1 MRRRGAAQRRRA
13 AAAGHAGEPPPG
25 GLLRGSRRRDAG
37 TRPHRQGD
45 PADRCIRLRDRGHRA
60 PPGGAGP
67 NRRRQGR
74 ASDPEHHRS
83 SQSARTRSARG
94 SRARGRLRRG
104 VRSRRGTP
112 PRAASGGDPERA
124 DIMSRRS
131 ATGLRTVHAPWRAV
145 IRSFAFVRKEI
156 VEIIRQPRLIAL
168 LVIGPFALLLLFGAG
183 YAQNV
188 VVKKA
193 LFVGPPGSI
202 YEELHESYQGDLA
215 EFIDSEGMVASE
227 DEARAALADGKVD
240 IVVVFPPDPQQAV
253 LNGDRAVIKVLHD
266 EIDPIQEAALEFA
279 AELAIHEVNAA
290 VLSTLAADAQSEL
303 GPVAALSA
311 SLQEASRTLVT
322 DPVATREQLSA
333 QLAAIDDA
341 LAGSAN
347 IISRLDTEDP
357 ELVSRVEAARATAS
371 SIVTRLQEVDED
383 TTDEELAALAA
394 SMDELATALQQSV
407 MLDPE
412 VIVQPFESDTE
423 NVVSDSITPT
433 DYFTPSSVALLLQH
447 LALTFAALSIVRDR
461 RTGLFELMRVGPLS
475 SIEIILGKTFAYL
488 LVGTVVGAALLGAT
502 AIALG
507 VPIAG

>member
-1 MRRRGAAQRRRA
+1 
-13 AAAGHAGEPPPG
+13 
-25 GLLRGSRRRDAG
+25 
-37 TRPHRQGD
+37 
-45 PADRCIRLRDRGHRA
+45 
-60 PPGGAGP
+60 
-67 NRRRQGR
+67 
-74 ASDPEHHRS
+74 
-83 SQSARTRSARG
+83 
-94 SRARGRLRRG
+94 
-104 VRSRRGTP
+104 
-112 PRAASGGDPERA
+112 
-124 DIMSRRS
+124 MSRRS

-311 SLQEASRTLVT
+311 SLQEASRTLVN

-507 VPIAG
+507 VPIAGSIGWLAAITVGVLLSSLALGMVFAILSKTESQAVQYAMLALLAGLFFSGFILPIEGLSYPIKAISWLLPVTYGIAGFQDIMLRGEAPPVNLLGGLGALVLGYGFFAVIGLRRRLRTSRE